1 MEERYTFK
9 ITMPEHPVVDDQGRW
24 QPTRITARAGWKEIT
39 PLMRLVYVAFVMIM
53 AAYNIHYLKLLPDSM
68 SFDTMFGLSGI
79 SLPTA
84 GYMIG
89 SVILL
94 LYLIYRDLIRRSMSR
109 YRLFVPL
116 AVLVMNTYFVT
127 ACIPT

>member
-1 MEERYTFK
+1 MEERYTLK

-24 QPTRITARAGWKEIT
+24 QPTRITARAGWREIT
-39 PLMRLVYVAFVMIM
+39 PWMRVAYVAFVVGMV
-53 AAYNIHYLKLLPDSM
+53 AYNLYYLRLLPGSM

-89 SVILL
+89 SVVLL

-116 AVLVMNTYFVT
+116 AVLVMNTYFV
-127 ACIPT
+127 ASCLPT